1 MEDGDSM
8 TLEEFQYIKRAVE
21 ALESPETT
29 PMAQRKILRTMEQIC
44 GKSATAIEQNLVDS
58 LDERLYNTNIY

>member
-1 MEDGDSM
+1 M

-44 GKSATAIEQNLVDS
+44 GKSATEIERNLVDN

>member
-1 MEDGDSM
+1 MEGGDGM

-44 GKSATAIEQNLVDS
+44 GKSATEIEQNLVDN

>member
-1 MEDGDSM
+1 M
-8 TLEEFQYIKRAVE
+8 TPSEFEYIRRAVE

-44 GKSATAIEQNLVDS
+44 GKSATEIEYKLVDNIE
-58 LDERLYNTNIY
+58 DRLYNTNTQTEKV

>member
-29 PMAQRKILRTMEQIC
+29 PMASMMMYYD
-44 GKSATAIEQNLVDS
+44 V
-58 LDERLYNTNIY
+58 

>member
-44 GKSATAIEQNLVDS
+44 GKNATEIERNLVDS